1 MNKQLLITF
10 DCKKKVIIKTRTL
23 VKKAEHTDT
32 FLMAGKPFYVREC
45 YHKGRLKIISIYN
58 PTVLVVS
65 HVSHSNQVSKVSLFS
80 DEIITN

>member
-1 MNKQLLITF
+1 MCEWKAITLH
-10 DCKKKVIIKTRTL
+10 CKKKVIIKTRTL

-32 FLMAGKPFYVREC
+32 FLMAGKPFYCREC
-45 YHKGRLKIISIYN
+45 NHKERVKIISIYN

-65 HVSHSNQVSKVSLFS
+65 HVSHSNQVSKVSPFS